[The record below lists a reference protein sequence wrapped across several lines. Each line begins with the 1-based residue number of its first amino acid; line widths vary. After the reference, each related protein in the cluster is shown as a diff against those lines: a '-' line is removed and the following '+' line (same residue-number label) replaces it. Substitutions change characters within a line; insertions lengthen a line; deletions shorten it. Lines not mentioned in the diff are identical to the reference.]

1 MSCIAYSTN
10 LIFFAGNCVPFTRG
24 HVHHIISITITF
36 SLHSLPLCGWMDCV
50 TMISIT
56 FYATREEIT
65 IDTSDKNWANHS
77 RATYTS
83 PFLTPPSIPNT
94 HRRRRSQSKQIA
106 ADGLNID
113 AISINTNAELDRTG
127 NGQQKMGNFISAF
140 SVLHPPSLVAVNSIF
155 AVGLVY
161 SILDGAN
168 RFYWSPT
175 SQSNQQT

>member
-1 MSCIAYSTN
+1 MYCLFHKSNFLCRK
-10 LIFFAGNCVPFTRG
+10 LCPFHTWTRPS
-24 HVHHIISITITF
+24 HHQHNNHFPSAFTA
-36 SLHSLPLCGWMDCV
+36 PGGWMDCV

-77 RATYTS
+77 RTTYTS
-83 PFLTPPSIPNT
+83 PFLTPYILNT

-168 RFYWSPT
+168 RFYGSPT